1 MKQFAG
7 PFDNLET
14 DILAGMANLV
24 WWEAW
29 AHHQDELHEEGLPHA
44 NLAGAE
50 IAHVADDPS
59 EIQRIDIEN
68 HVKAVRKKIE
78 AANHAKLPTL
88 YKRAIEANRKAA
100 EKEGTP
106 YIPGARASEDQFGS
120 CLAHM
125 SMGTGVSWF
134 DDNEKF
140 DLEVPYSEYGSCY
153 LTWEGPDADTAIKA
167 YLARTKKS
175 SQDPEELLQL
185 LTEFLDDKKLGGDL
199 HEFLLTKTGG
209 RR

>member
-14 DILAGMANLV
+14 DILAGMANLF

-29 AHHQDELHEEGLPHA
+29 AHHQDELHEEGLPHV
-44 NLAGAE
+44 NFVGAE

-78 AANHAKLPTL
+78 SANHAKLETL
-88 YKRAIEANRKAA
+88 YKRALRANRKAA
-100 EKEGTP
+100 EENGTP
-106 YIPGARASEDQFGS
+106 YVPGSRASEDRFGS

-140 DLEVPYSEYGSCY
+140 DLEVPHSEYGSCY
-153 LTWEGPDADTAIKA
+153 LTWEGPDADTALKA
-167 YLARTKKS
+167 YLTRTKKNRA
-175 SQDPEELLQL
+175 DPEELLQL
-185 LTEFLDDKKLGGDL
+185 LTEFLDNKELGGDL

>member
-14 DILAGMANLV
+14 DILAGMANLF

-59 EIQRIDIEN
+59 DRRRIDIEN

>member
-14 DILAGMANLV
+14 DILAGMANLF